1 MKFTPLQVIGV
12 IELKGGVKSI
22 IDKKC
27 VKNEQAKI

>member
-12 IELKGGVKSI
+12 IELKGGLKNI

-27 VKNEQAKI
+27 LKNEQAKL